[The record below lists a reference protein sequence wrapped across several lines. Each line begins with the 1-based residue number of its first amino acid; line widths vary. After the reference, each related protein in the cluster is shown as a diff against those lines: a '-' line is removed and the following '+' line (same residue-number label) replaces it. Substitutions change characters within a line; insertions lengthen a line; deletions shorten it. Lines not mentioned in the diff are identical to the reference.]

1 MKNDFFFIKYK
12 LLVCGYIKIFLIRY
26 INIGMIFLIC
36 DVLCIKNFFFF
47 QINEKF
53 IKFMEGLC
61 FDIFCG
67 KFLGEVIEIKDVFF
81 YGLSVLEV
89 VIRMCERMYFNVMI
103 FF

>member
-1 MKNDFFFIKYK
+1 
-12 LLVCGYIKIFLIRY
+12 
-26 INIGMIFLIC
+26 
-36 DVLCIKNFFFF
+36 
-47 QINEKF
+47 
-53 IKFMEGLC
+53 MEGLC

-103 FF
+103 FFLLCEE